1 MRFRRLK
8 FIKRFVP
15 KTLFARS
22 LLILVTPVLLIQIV
36 STSMFF
42 DRHWSKMTSRL
53 AFSVVGEISVLADYI
68 EKNDGDG
75 RAISTLISLYDDK
88 LDLLVDFKRGEIL
101 GDQPEPVWVGWEY
114 MIGESLMREMSGM
127 FNTPFTVD
135 VDFQEKWVEIRVQ
148 LTQGVLYVSLPQ
160 RRMFTSSSYIFLIW
174 VFIITFV
181 LLVISVLFMRNQ
193 VRPIRRLA
201 IAAERFGKGRDV
213 SDFKLEGAREVR
225 QAGQAFLDMRT
236 RIQRQVSQRMEMLAG
251 VSHDLRTP
259 LTRMNLQLAMLKET
273 PDILAM
279 KRDVNDMEKMVQ
291 GYLNF
296 VRGEGDESMVVTNLT
311 LLLQDVVDSCRRD
324 GGGGISLDVGELGIE
339 IPLKPMAF
347 KRCLVNLLGN
357 AVKYAPHTWV
367 SLSQE
372 EDRIMLVI
380 EDNGIGIPKEQYED
394 VFKPFYRVDSS
405 RNSET
410 GGVGLGL
417 PIAMDIVHGHGG
429 KIWLEKSRHG
439 GLRVNIRLPK

>member
-22 LLILVTPVLLIQIV
+22 LLILVIPVLLIQIV

-68 EKNDGDG
+68 EKNEEDD
-75 RAISTLISLYDDK
+75 RAINALVSLYDDK
-88 LDLLVDFKRGEIL
+88 LDLLVDFKRGETL
-101 GDQPEPVWVGWEY
+101 TDQPVPVWVGWEY

-127 FNTPFTVD
+127 FKTPFTVD

-174 VFIITFV
+174 VFIISFV
-181 LLVISVLFMRNQ
+181 FLVISVLFMRNQ

-236 RIQRQVSQRMEMLAG
+236 RIQRQISQRMEMLAG

-259 LTRMNLQLAMLKET
+259 LTRMKLQLAMLKET
-273 PDILAM
+273 PDIQAM
-279 KRDVNDMEKMVQ
+279 KRDVADMEKMVQ

-296 VRGEGDESMVVTNLT
+296 VRGEGDEAMVLTNLS
-311 LLLQDVVDSCRRD
+311 LLLQDVVDSTRRD
-324 GGGGISLDVGELGIE
+324 GGDISLELDGTDIE
-339 IPLKPMAF
+339 LPLKPLAF

-357 AVKYAPHTWV
+357 AVKYAPRTWI

-380 EDNGIGIPKEQYED
+380 EDNGIGIPQEQYED